1 MSGKAKGGALLR
13 IEEATK
19 TWSLRRRGWRRQRLV
34 ALDRVSM
41 TLRRGETVGLVGES
55 GSGKS
60 TLGRCVLNLAR
71 LDSGRILYRGREIQ
85 ALGEREWR
93 PLRRRLQLVFQN
105 PLSSFNPMLTLEETL
120 LDALRQVP
128 ALDAAGRRRRV
139 DELLEQVQ
147 LGTRFAARYPHE
159 MSGGQLQRAAIARA
173 LAPGPD
179 FIFLDEPTAALDM
192 SIRGQII
199 NLLLDLQQQ
208 AHGPGFVFVTH
219 DLRVLRYVAQRIY
232 VITQGQIIESGS
244 RDDIFRRPRHP
255 WTRAL
260 LEAAQIGRRR
270 QADAAPA
277 VAGAE
282 LSPLTGPAGGCR
294 LLARCPHARERCA
307 REAQILRELA
317 PGHFVRCRRAEELDD

>member
-1 MSGKAKGGALLR
+1 MNATAAGDSLLR

-19 TWSLRRRGWRRQRLV
+19 SFSLRQRGWRRQRVV

-41 TLRRGETVGLVGES
+41 MLRRGETVGLAGES

-71 LDSGRILYRGREIQ
+71 LDSGRILYQGREIQ
-85 ALGEREWR
+85 SLKEREWR
-93 PLRRRLQLVFQN
+93 PLRRRLQMVFQN
-105 PLSSFNPMLTLEETL
+105 PVSSFNPMMTIEETL

-128 ALDAAGRRRRV
+128 ELDAPERRQRV
-139 DELLEQVQ
+139 GDLLEQVQ
-147 LGTRFAARYPHE
+147 LGARFAALYPYE

-173 LAPGPD
+173 LAPQPD

-199 NLLLDLQQQ
+199 NLLLDLQQEEG
-208 AHGPGFVFVTH
+208 GPGFVFVTH
-219 DLRVLRYVAQRIY
+219 DLRVLRYVADRIY
-232 VITQGQIIESGS
+232 VITQGQIVESGS
-244 RDDIFRRPRHP
+244 RDQIFNAPRHP

-270 QADAAPA
+270 QTGRRRGEAPISLA
-277 VAGAE
+277 TA
-282 LSPLTGPAGGCR
+282 PAGGCR
-294 LLARCPHARERCA
+294 LLARCPHAEERCA
-307 REAQILRELA
+307 REPQVLREIE
-317 PGHFVRCRRAEELDD
+317 PGQYVRCRRAEEID